1 MRKNTLK
8 KAMAVMISAT
18 MLVTGYTV
26 VSAEGFTDAEALA
39 EMDAFTTGDEAVYVE
54 EVQPEAA
61 QTEEVQPEVAQ
72 TEEVQAEESKD
83 EFQTGESAEEAAFVD
98 GFTDSSAEADPAEFT
113 DGTGEVGDA
122 VETTV
127 DSDFRFENEEVIIT
141 AKVFD
146 ETALPENA
154 EMNAVKLE
162 AGSEKYEE
170 AKQASIRD
178 LGTTDDD
185 EYTFYDVTFIADGVE
200 IEVPD
205 EAVVIN
211 MEFKNVA
218 SEENET
224 QSALHI
230 QETEAGVVAQD
241 VTAQSADGTLK
252 SVGFNF

>member
-54 EVQPEAA
+54 EVQPELT
-61 QTEEVQPEVAQ
+61 QTEVQPEVAQ
-72 TEEVQAEESKD
+72 TEEVQAEEAQD
-83 EFQTGESAEEAAFVD
+83 EFQTGETAEEAAFVD

-178 LGTTDDD
+178 D
-185 EYTFYDVTFIADGVE
+185 EYTFYDVTFTVDGTE

>member
-1 MRKNTLK
+1 MRKKMFRKVTAIMMAA
-8 KAMAVMISAT
+8 AMMNS
-18 MLVTGYTV
+18 GYTM
-26 VSAEGFTDAEALA
+26 VSADDFTDQEVQTEAA
-39 EMDAFTTGDEAVYVE
+39 VEDIAVESTEEAVAE
-54 EVQPEAA
+54 ETQEADVQIEEEA
-61 QTEEVQPEVAQ
+61 P
-72 TEEVQAEESKD
+72 AEES
-83 EFQTGESAEEAAFVD
+83 ESAEVTFEDETTDAFSD
-98 GFTDSSAEADPAEFT
+98 GTDPADFAEAEVEVTSYRT
-113 DGTGEVGDA
+113 D
-122 VETTV
+122 
-127 DSDFRFENEEVIIT
+127 FCFENEEVVIT
-141 AKVFD
+141 ASVSED
-146 ETALPENA
+146 AELPENA
-154 EMNAVKLE
+154 EMKAEKLE

-178 LGTTDDD
+178 LGTTEDD